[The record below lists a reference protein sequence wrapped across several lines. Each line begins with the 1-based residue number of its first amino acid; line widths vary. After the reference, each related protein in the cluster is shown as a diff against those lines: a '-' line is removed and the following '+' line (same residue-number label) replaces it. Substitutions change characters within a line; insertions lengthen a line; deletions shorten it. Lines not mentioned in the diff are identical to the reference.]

1 MRLVSVL
8 SLTRKRTNIS
18 ILEIFLFIS
27 ICSLLVSCSTRRSC
41 GPSFASTLV
50 APCHQGWD
58 DTHHHC
64 VLRINTHTEQ
74 RTSAIKYGTGKWMN
88 SALTNAN
95 KSMYGKQLIIVYI
108 EVKPNASVYIYIF
121 VLCST
126 IILRLL
132 IGCAPAQHFTF
143 NCMLLPIGSWDN
155 VN

>member
-108 EVKPNASVYIYIF
+108 EVKPNASVYIYICTMF
-121 VLCST
+121 YYYLTVANRLCTRST
-126 IILRLL
+126 FHFQLYAIADWLL
-132 IGCAPAQHFTF
+132 G
-143 NCMLLPIGSWDN
+143 
-155 VN
+155 